1 MKFTV
6 LGCGGGIGGVRR
18 TSSYLLDDDVLLDVG
33 TGAGELSLDQL
44 IGIDH
49 VFLTHAH
56 LDHSGLL
63 PMVVDA
69 ASGFRDHPVVVHG
82 LAETLA
88 AIRECM
94 FNWRLWPD
102 YAAVPSPERPFL
114 VYQAIETGQAVSLG
128 TREITPV
135 PVWHSV
141 PATAYR
147 IDSGAA
153 SLVLSGDTT
162 FHEPFWQ
169 ALNGID
175 NLRYLVIETS
185 YLEANAAMAPVAG
198 HMTAR
203 LLAQGLKL
211 LQRPVEVYVTHLEPG
226 REAQTMAEVQAA
238 TRGFNVRSLLQEQ
251 VIEF

>member
-6 LGCGGGIGGVRR
+6 LGCGGGIGGARR
-18 TSSYLLDDDVLLDVG
+18 SSSYLLDGDVLFDVG
-33 TGAGELSLDQL
+33 TGAGELTLDQM
-44 IGIDH
+44 IAIDH

-69 ASGFRDHPVVVHG
+69 ASSFRNGPVQVHG
-82 LAETLA
+82 LAETLD

-102 YAAVPSPERPFL
+102 YAALPSPENPYLIYRP
-114 VYQAIETGQAVSLG
+114 VKTGQAVRLG
-128 TREITPV
+128 TREITPL

-147 IDSGAA
+147 INSGAG

-175 NLRYLVIETS
+175 NLKYLIIETS
-185 YLEANAAMAPVAG
+185 YLEANAAMAPVSG
-198 HMTAR
+198 HMTAK

-211 LQRPVEVYVTHLEPG
+211 LQRPVEVYITHLEPG
-226 REAQTMAEVQAA
+226 REAQTMAEVLAA

>member
-1 MKFTV
+1 MKFRV
-6 LGCGGGIGGVRR
+6 LGCGGGIGGGRR
-18 TSSYLLDDDVLLDVG
+18 SSSYLLDGDVLFDIG
-33 TGAGELSLDQL
+33 TGAGELSLDQM
-44 IGIDH
+44 IAIDH

-69 ASGFRDHPVVVHG
+69 ASSFRDHPVVVHG

-102 YAAVPSPERPFL
+102 YAVLPSPEKPYL
-114 VYQAIETGQAVSLG
+114 LYHVVETGQMLRLGARAV
-128 TREITPV
+128 TPL
-135 PVWHSV
+135 PVRHSV

-147 IDSGAA
+147 IDSGRA

-175 NLRYLVIETS
+175 NLSYLIIENS
-185 YLEANAAMAPVAG
+185 YLEANAAMAPVSG

-203 LLAQGLKL
+203 LLAQWLKL
-211 LQRPVEVYVTHLEPG
+211 LQRPVEVYITHLEPG
-226 REAQTMAEVQAA
+226 QEAQTMAEVQAA
-238 TRGFNVRSLLQEQ
+238 TLGFNVRSLLQGQ
-251 VIEF
+251 VFEF